1 MLCKGTGI
9 DLAKCE
15 RGDPEVLGEGEG
27 EDRSSAQTEEKR
39 KGNGTDWGQVG
50 VGMQRGNLGGAGL
63 LLWLEV
69 LNEETHMFHLNR
81 REQQFCCQLTR
92 YRYTV
97 KGIFVLMETAQ

>member
-1 MLCKGTGI
+1 
-9 DLAKCE
+9 
-15 RGDPEVLGEGEG
+15 
-27 EDRSSAQTEEKR
+27 
-39 KGNGTDWGQVG
+39 
-50 VGMQRGNLGGAGL
+50 MQRGNLGGAGL

-92 YRYTV
+92 YRYTF